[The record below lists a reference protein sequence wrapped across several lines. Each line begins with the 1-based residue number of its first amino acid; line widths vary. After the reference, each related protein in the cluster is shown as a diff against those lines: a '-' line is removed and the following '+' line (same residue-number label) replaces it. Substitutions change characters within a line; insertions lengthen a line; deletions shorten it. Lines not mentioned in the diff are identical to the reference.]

1 MGATRI
7 EFRLRMAIMI
17 VIVTLGFW
25 APWIEP
31 WNSSAAFAQRMPL
44 LEWLPLELTRLGL
57 LPFSYASP
65 VVIICGALLAAAGA
79 ILRVWGA
86 ACLGYFTVHHGQMQ
100 GGAVMTAGPFRYVRN
115 PLYLGGW
122 CMMAAVSLIMPTT
135 GALFAMTLLTVFLLR
150 LILGE
155 EAFLSGQLG
164 EPYKAYMKAVPR
176 LIPRLRTT
184 LPVAPCKPEWLS
196 AYITEINP
204 IGVFF
209 TLAVLSWTYNNWL
222 MIKAILISLGVSLVV
237 RAFAPLDPT
246 SSSAAK

>member
-31 WNSSAAFAQRMPL
+31 WGSSFELAQRIPL

-57 LPFSYASP
+57 LPFSLASP
-65 VVIICGALLAAAGA
+65 VVIVCAALIAAVGA
-79 ILRVWGA
+79 ILRVWGT

-100 GGAVMTAGPFRYVRN
+100 AGTMMTAGPYRYVRN

-122 CMMAAVSLIMPTT
+122 CMLVATSFIMPAT
-135 GALFAMTLLTVFLLR
+135 GALFATTLLTVFFLR

-155 EAFLSGQLG
+155 EAFLSAQLC
-164 EPYKAYMKAVPR
+164 EPYWAYMKAVPR
-176 LIPRLRTT
+176 LVPRLRTT
-184 LPVAPCKPEWLS
+184 LPPSPASRNGSQPSLQKSTPS
-196 AYITEINP
+196 A
-204 IGVFF
+204 
-209 TLAVLSWTYNNWL
+209 
-222 MIKAILISLGVSLVV
+222 
-237 RAFAPLDPT
+237 
-246 SSSAAK
+246 SSSPWRFFPGATTTGS